1 MRPTVETNVVQIAGP
16 REVRIESETLILEGI
31 GQREVAA
38 ETLYTAISPG
48 TELAVYEGLQPL
60 RADRKFTKVVGY
72 CNLARVIAVGDW
84 VTRFRVG
91 DLILTLQSH
100 RSHFVCDDDEILL
113 RLPYRDY
120 EEQQLAEATTTYLF
134 HQGYSAL
141 LRGDLKPGQY
151 VAVVGLGTLGLATVA
166 VASRFG
172 ARVFA
177 FSDLPSAR
185 IAIDVGAR
193 MLFGK
198 SYDDDTKGRIAAN
211 TANTGIDIVVLT
223 SSSWD
228 DLRLAIELVR
238 PGGRICLLG
247 FPGRRHPTPPFN
259 PLDPQWFYRKQLSL
273 ISCGYTPDV
282 EIDARDIRFT
292 VRRNA
297 AYLLELILDGSLPA
311 GDLVS
316 SVVPWHRI
324 GEIYERIAAREEGLR
339 TAVLRWSGEDA
350 VDG

>member
-1 MRPTVETNVVQIAGP
+1 MRPTVEANVVQIVGP

-48 TELAVYEGLQPL
+48 TEVAAYEGLQPL
-60 RADRKFTKVVGY
+60 RPERKFSKVVGY

-84 VTRFRVG
+84 VNRFRVG
-91 DLILTLQSH
+91 DLILTLESH
-100 RSHFVCDDDEILL
+100 RSHFVCADDEILL
-113 RLPYRDY
+113 RLPHREYG
-120 EEQQLAEATTTYLF
+120 EQQLVEAATTYLF

-151 VAVVGLGTLGLATVA
+151 VGVVGLGTLGLATVA

-177 FSDLPSAR
+177 FSDLPSAE
-185 IAIDVGAR
+185 IALRLGAR
-193 MLFGK
+193 ILFDK
-198 SYDDDTKGRIAAN
+198 THTDEMRQRIAAS
-211 TANTGIDIVVLT
+211 TAKTGIDMVVLT
-223 SSSWD
+223 SSNWD
-228 DLRLAIELVR
+228 DLRLAVELVR

-247 FPGRRHPTPPFN
+247 FPGRRQPKPPFN

-292 VRRNA
+292 IRRNA
-297 AYLLELILDGSLPA
+297 AYLLELIVDGNLPA
-311 GDLVS
+311 RELVS
-316 SVVPWHRI
+316 TVVPWHRI
-324 GEIYERIAAREEGLR
+324 AEIYDRIAAREEGLR
-339 TAVLRWSGEDA
+339 TAVLRWSGEEAADE
-350 VDG
+350 

>member
-16 REVRIESETLILEGI
+16 RRVRIESETLILEGL

-48 TELAVYEGLQPL
+48 TEIAAYEGLQPL
-60 RADRKFTKVVGY
+60 RPDRKFTKVVGY

-84 VTRFRVG
+84 VSRFRVG
-91 DLILTLQSH
+91 DLILTLESH
-100 RSHFVCDDDEILL
+100 RSHFVCDEDEILL
-113 RLPYRDY
+113 RLPYREYD
-120 EEQQLAEATTTYLF
+120 EQQLTEASTTYLF

-151 VAVVGLGTLGLATVA
+151 VGVVGLGTLGLATVA

-177 FSDLPSAR
+177 FSDLGAR
-185 IAIDVGAR
+185 I
-193 MLFGK
+193 LFGK
-198 SYDDDTKGRIAAN
+198 SYDDDIKERIATS
-211 TANTGIDIVVLT
+211 TAKTGIDMVVLT

-228 DLRLAIELVR
+228 DLRLAVELVR

-259 PLDPQWFYRKQLSL
+259 PLDPQWFYRKQLSM

-282 EIDARDIRFT
+282 EVDARDIRFT
-292 VRRNA
+292 IRRNT
-297 AYLLELILDGSLPA
+297 AYLLELILDGGLPA
-311 GDLVS
+311 HELVS
-316 SVVPWHRI
+316 TVVPWHRI
-324 GEIYERIAAREEGLR
+324 GELYERIAAREEGLR
-339 TAVLRWSGEDA
+339 TAVLKWSGEGTVDA
-350 VDG
+350 